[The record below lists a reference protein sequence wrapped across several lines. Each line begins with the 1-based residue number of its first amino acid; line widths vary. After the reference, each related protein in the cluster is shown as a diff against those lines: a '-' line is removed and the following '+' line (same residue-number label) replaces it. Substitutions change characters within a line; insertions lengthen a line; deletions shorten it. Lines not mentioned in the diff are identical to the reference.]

1 MRALRESIFIF
12 RSNDG
17 SLPISDIS
25 HAPVEA
31 AGRLSDAYEPCQHD
45 DATSGR
51 KERMTGAQHQAIMT
65 YPAQHRQI
73 RGVDD
78 PPTLDRV
85 AERRVRRAERDD
97 VAAAHG

>member
-12 RSNDG
+12 LSNDG
-17 SLPISDIS
+17 SLPISDTS
-25 HAPVEA
+25 HGPVEP
-31 AGRLSDAYEPCQHD
+31 AGRLSDADEPRQHD

-65 YPAQHRQI
+65 YPSQHGQI
-73 RGVDD
+73 RRVDD

-85 AERRVRRAERDD
+85 AERRVRQAQRHD
-97 VAAAHG
+97 VAAAQ